1 MTAKTFDVVII
12 GTGSTAS
19 VRPFLVVAAACT
31 MAVISRAVR
40 S

>member
-12 GTGSTAS
+12 GTGSRAS
-19 VRPFLVVAAACT
+19 VRTFLVVAAACT